1 MNCFADLS
9 ADSEKLEYIY
19 TLGTGCIN
27 SGDVLLLP
35 PGFAMVQKAVN
46 CDSIGLRL
54 NSHLL
59 SHDALAGLDYTC
71 VVYILIFKFDDDD
84 ALNLSSQ
91 LNQVQFSSV
100 TLTAVHWLHCP
111 AQFWTLPSMSQF
123 IYIYIS
129 IISHQLFDFQC
140 AAVLCH
146 AQCFEVW
153 SLKDCKPYKR
163 NLQGT
168 TQGVRGE
175 SVSVSG
181 SQGLVQQTHW
191 QLTHSLTQQIGS
203 TNRPTTDHSI
213 QFNSI
218 LDLTRTRTQA
228 DWLWLL

>member
-46 CDSIGLRL
+46 CNSIGLRL

-100 TLTAVHWLHCP
+100 
-111 AQFWTLPSMSQF
+111 
-123 IYIYIS
+123 
-129 IISHQLFDFQC
+129 
-140 AAVLCH
+140 
-146 AQCFEVW
+146 
-153 SLKDCKPYKR
+153 
-163 NLQGT
+163 
-168 TQGVRGE
+168 
-175 SVSVSG
+175 
-181 SQGLVQQTHW
+181 
-191 QLTHSLTQQIGS
+191 SLTEV
-203 TNRPTTDHSI
+203 H
-213 QFNSI
+213 
-218 LDLTRTRTQA
+218 
-228 DWLWLL
+228 